1 MKDVARH
8 ALTRMPDVKMTKE
21 LEKSPYDQKTKEGDE
36 SSCEQY

>member
-21 LEKSPYDQKTKEGDE
+21 LEKSPDDQKTKEGDE